1 MGLTLRLQLKLRMQM
16 NVDPGP
22 ALDHQQQ
29 DQVLVLSHVLFQE
42 VDQGPG
48 QMVLDLGLPL
58 LDHVLDLQDLD
69 QGLPSPGLHRDLYQ
83 DQDPS
88 PDPDRNP
95 SPDLD
100 PDQALAQV
108 LDQKNPDHA
117 LAVLEVTVK
126 TTLARPRNVLSKRHL
141 VVIMRTKATTTV
153 MWKTL

>member
-1 MGLTLRLQLKLRMQM
+1 MQM

-29 DQVLVLSHVLFQE
+29 DQDLDQQVLVLSHVLFQE

-58 LDHVLDLQDLD
+58 LDHLDHVLDLQDLD
-69 QGLPSPGLHRDLYQ
+69 QGLPNPGLHRDLYQ

-88 PDPDRNP
+88 P
-95 SPDLD
+95 D

-153 MWKTL
+153 MWKTLPRKKGNELL